1 MQKERIIMLTEKE
14 AWLKIA
20 EWFKKDRTD
29 NQFIIIE
36 DLEEACCGICKAT
49 TILCRNNFISEQ
61 MWRDMRAKITY
72 VKPKYTIGGYYW
84 PENST
89 GDKQRIKFC
98 LERAAE
104 L

>member
-1 MQKERIIMLTEKE
+1 
-14 AWLKIA
+14 
-20 EWFKKDRTD
+20 
-29 NQFIIIE
+29 
-36 DLEEACCGICKAT
+36 
-49 TILCRNNFISEQ
+49 
-61 MWRDMRAKITY
+61 MRAKITY